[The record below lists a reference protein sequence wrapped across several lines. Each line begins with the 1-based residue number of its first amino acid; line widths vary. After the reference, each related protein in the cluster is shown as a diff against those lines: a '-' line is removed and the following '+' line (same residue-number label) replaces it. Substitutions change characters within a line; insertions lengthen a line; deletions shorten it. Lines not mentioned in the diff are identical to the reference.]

1 MTRTMTATVI
11 RGNGDGVDVV
21 VNGLAQQEIARQ
33 NAVCRAE
40 IERQRAQMRAETER
54 SRTVEASRN
63 RLLAE
68 QLAATRRALYRR
80 PPLGKRIR
88 NRLADAWALA
98 IGTIIVWGEALG
110 LWEYEE
116 ED

>member
-1 MTRTMTATVI
+1 MTRTMTMTVI
-11 RGNGDGVDVV
+11 RGEGEGVDVIVNNV
-21 VNGLAQQEIARQ
+21 VKQELQRQSEAR
-33 NAVCRAE
+33 CAE
-40 IERQRAQMRAETER
+40 MERQQARSETI
-54 SRTVEASRN
+54 EASRN

-68 QLAATRRALYRR
+68 QLAATRRALYCR

-88 NRLADAWALA
+88 NRIADIWTIF

-116 ED
+116 D

>member
-1 MTRTMTATVI
+1 MTRTMTMTVI
-11 RGNGDGVDVV
+11 RGEGEGVDVIVNNV
-21 VNGLAQQEIARQ
+21 VKQEL
-33 NAVCRAE
+33 
-40 IERQRAQMRAETER
+40 
-54 SRTVEASRN
+54 RN

-88 NRLADAWALA
+88 NRIADIWAVF

-116 ED
+116 D